1 MIEKTNR
8 TNVSILIEMI
18 GEWGLIVIYCVI
30 FSEIIFLV
38 FCYLFLF
45 LFYRV

>member
-30 FSEIIFLV
+30 FSEIIF
-38 FCYLFLF
+38 FGFLLSFFVSF
-45 LFYRV
+45 L